1 VRSTS
6 AHRVSAVKPPV
17 TSAQVTPRLRTW
29 QRSTGSS
36 SRPAGAARYRVLMS
50 EASLKIGEVARRTGL
65 SVRTLRHY
73 DELGLLVPSE
83 RTYSEHRLYSSED
96 FRRLLAVQ
104 HLKSLGLSL
113 TEVKAALDDPGFDA
127 AEALAEH
134 ITTLQHRLAA
144 EQELFG
150 RLRNLQGAAET
161 GWEEILT
168 LIALTERLSHREPT
182 VRLRAALDA
191 SSTVPLSVLVENLA
205 AEADPGVQGI
215 LVWAIV
221 QHRLDAVPL
230 VTEHLGD
237 QDPAVRVQMSFVL
250 AKLADPRAVPAL
262 VPLLGDLD
270 PQVASSA
277 AFALGRIGGPDAL
290 SALIGR
296 LSLGSGTRGDILGD
310 AIARFGDL
318 AIGPLTGALSTGT
331 QDVREHAAAVL
342 GFIGSAEAAPAL
354 AGALADADADVRL
367 AALVALGHLRGQM
380 ADAAIGA
387 ATDSG
392 DPRVRTLAARLTAD
406 RTPPP
411 AAGTR

>member
-1 VRSTS
+1 
-6 AHRVSAVKPPV
+6 
-17 TSAQVTPRLRTW
+17 
-29 QRSTGSS
+29 
-36 SRPAGAARYRVLMS
+36 MS

-296 LSLGSGTRGDILGD
+296 LGLGSGTRGDILGD

-318 AIGPLTGALSTGT
+318 AIGPLTGAL
-331 QDVREHAAAVL
+331 
-342 GFIGSAEAAPAL
+342 
-354 AGALADADADVRL
+354 ADADADVRL
-367 AALVALGHLRGQM
+367 AALVALGHLHGQM